1 MKIGIIGP
9 AWPLRGG
16 LADFDERFA
25 RELQS
30 LGNQV
35 TIYSYSLQYPS
46 ALFPGKTQLTD
57 APQPED
63 LRILPLVN
71 SINPLNWRKAGARIR
86 REMPDILVVRYWMPF
101 FGPAL
106 GTILRI
112 VRKNKHTRIICV
124 ADNILPHEKRPG
136 DAAFTNYFIKAVHG
150 FVTMS
155 AEVMADLKK
164 LSNKPA
170 LRLHHPLYDNYGAP
184 VSRKEALEKL
194 KLPEEHKYA
203 LFFGF
208 IRKYKGLD
216 LLLEAMADKRL
227 AVAGIQLIIAG
238 EYYGD
243 KDFYEGIITKHNL
256 EDRIH
261 RFTDFIPNDEVKY
274 YFAAADC
281 VVLPYRSA
289 TQSGIT
295 QVAYHFERGMVATN
309 VGGLPES
316 VQDGETGIICEPGPE
331 SIAEALLAF
340 FTPGGLPHL
349 ETNLAAKRQQYSW
362 TRFSDSLIDFASRI
376 NAAK

>member
-30 LGNQV
+30 LGNDV

-46 ALFPGKTQLTD
+46 LLFPGKTQLTD
-57 APQPED
+57 APKPED
-63 LRILPLVN
+63 LRILSLINSVN
-71 SINPLNWRKAGARIR
+71 PISWTIAGNRIR
-86 REMPDILVVRYWMPF
+86 KEMLDILVVRYWMPF
-101 FGPAL
+101 MGPAL

-112 VRKNKHTRIICV
+112 VARNKHTRIITI

-136 DAAFTNYFIKAVHG
+136 DAAFTNYFIKPVHG
-150 FVTMS
+150 FITMS
-155 AEVMADLKK
+155 DEVTKDLQR
-164 LSNKPA
+164 LTTKPT
-170 LRLHHPLYDNYGAP
+170 RHLHHPLYDIYGEPMPRA
-184 VSRKEALEKL
+184 EALEYL
-194 KLPEEHKYA
+194 SLPSENKYI

-227 AVAGIQLIIAG
+227 GVAGIHLLIAG

-243 KDFYEGIITKHNL
+243 KEFYEGIITKHRL
-256 EDRIH
+256 EDRVH
-261 RFTDFIPNDEVKY
+261 RFTDFIPNDQVGR
-274 YFAAADC
+274 YFSATDC

-295 QVAYHFERGMVATN
+295 QITYHFEKGMVATN
-309 VGGLPES
+309 VGGLPEL
-316 VQDGETGIICEPGPE
+316 VKDGDTGVICEPVPE
-331 SIAEALLAF
+331 SIADAILEF
-340 FTPGGLPHL
+340 FTPGAIPHL
-349 ETNLAAKRQQYSW
+349 ATNLEARKQQYSW
-362 TRFSDSLIDFASRI
+362 RSFSESLIAFASELDRS
-376 NAAK
+376 

>member
-1 MKIGIIGP
+1 MRIGIIGP

-25 RELQS
+25 KELQD
-30 LGNQV
+30 LGNDV
-35 TIYSYSLQYPS
+35 TIYSYSLQYPA

-57 APQPED
+57 APAPEG
-63 LRILPLVN
+63 LRIIPIIN
-71 SINPLNWRKAGARIR
+71 SINPLNWRRVGARIR
-86 REMPDILVVRYWMPF
+86 RDMPDILVVRYWMPF

-112 VRKNKHTRIICV
+112 VAKNKHTRITTI

-136 DAAFTNYFIKAVHG
+136 DAAFTDYFIKPVHG

-155 AEVMADLKK
+155 EEVMADVKK
-164 LSNKPA
+164 LCDKPA
-170 LRLHHPLYDNYGAP
+170 IRLHHPLYDNYGDAIE
-184 VSRKEALEKL
+184 RNEALEKL
-194 KLPEEHKYA
+194 GLPPGNKYV

-227 AVAGIQLIIAG
+227 AVAGIHLIIAG

-243 KDFYEGIITKHNL
+243 KEFYEGLITKHGIA
-256 EDRIH
+256 ERVH
-261 RFTDFIPNDEVKY
+261 PFTEFIPNDEVKH
-274 YFAAADC
+274 YFSAADC
-281 VVLPYRSA
+281 VVLPYRTA

-316 VQDGETGIICEPGPE
+316 VKDGETGFICEPTPE
-331 SIAEALLAF
+331 SIAGGLLEF
-340 FTPGGLPHL
+340 FTPGALPHL
-349 ETNLAAKRQQYSW
+349 AQNLAAYRQHYSW
-362 TRFSDSLIDFASRI
+362 KSFSESLIDFSSTLPG
-376 NAAK
+376 

>member
-30 LGNQV
+30 LGTEV
-35 TIYSYSLQYPS
+35 TIYSYSLQYPA

-57 APQPED
+57 TPQPKD
-63 LRILPLVN
+63 LRILSLVN
-71 SINPLNWRKAGARIR
+71 SINPLNWRNAGHRIR
-86 REMPDILVVRYWMPF
+86 HEMPDILIVRYWMPF

-112 VRKNKHTRIICV
+112 VAKNKHTRILCI

-136 DAAFTNYFIKAVHG
+136 DRAFTNYFIKPVHG

-155 AEVMADLKK
+155 EEVMTDLKK
-164 LSNKPA
+164 LTDKPA
-170 LRLHHPLYDNYGAP
+170 LRLHHPLYDNYGEGL
-184 VSRKEALEKL
+184 SRSEALAQL
-194 KLPEEHKYA
+194 QLPSEHKYA

-216 LLLEAMADKRL
+216 LLLEALADKRL
-227 AVAGIQLIIAG
+227 AVAGIHLIIAG

-243 KDFYEGIITKHNL
+243 KDFYENIIAKHNL
-256 EDRIH
+256 ENRVH
-261 RFTDFIPNDEVKY
+261 RFTDFIPNDEVKL
-274 YFAAADC
+274 YFSAADC

-295 QVAYHFERGMVATN
+295 QVAYHFQRGMVATN

-316 VQDGETGIICEPGPE
+316 VEDGVTGVICKPAPE

-340 FTPGGLPHL
+340 FTPGGLPHV
-349 ETNLAAKRQQYSW
+349 EANLAARREQYSW
-362 TRFSDSLIDFASRI
+362 RNFSTALIDFAARLG
-376 NAAK
+376 NNG